1 MSDYNILYLFAGVCF
16 IGGLIIGF
24 VIGQNKK

>member
-1 MSDYNILYLFAGVCF
+1 MSDYNILYVFAGVGF
-16 IGGLIIGF
+16 IGGLVIGF